1 MARTNPTEALRGLYL
16 VTPEEAPHTLLPRVE
31 QALQG
36 GARILQYR
44 DKSGD
49 ATRRLE
55 TARALKALCAD
66 HHALFLV
73 NDDVELAAAVAADG
87 VHLGREDTGLEEA
100 RAALGPEALI
110 GVSCYDR
117 LERAEDAAAR
127 GADYVAFGAV
137 FPSSTKPGAV
147 HAPLALIR
155 EARTRL
161 HLPIAAI
168 GGITPD
174 NAAQV
179 VHAGAHMVAVIQGV
193 FGASAPRTAAAHI
206 RNAFYPSHPGHSPA
220 PAPARDAD

>member
-1 MARTNPTEALRGLYL
+1 MTCAHPTKALSGLYL
-16 VTPEEAPHTLLPRVE
+16 ITPEEAPHTLLPRVE

-49 ATRRLE
+49 AARRLE
-55 TARALKALCAD
+55 TARALKALCTR
-66 HHALFLV
+66 HGALFLV
-73 NDDVELAAAVAADG
+73 NDDLDLAAAVAADG
-87 VHLGREDTGLEEA
+87 VHVGREDAALEEA
-100 RAALGPEALI
+100 RAALGPGALI

-127 GADYVAFGAV
+127 GAGYVAFGAV
-137 FPSSTKPGAV
+137 FPSTTKPGAV

-179 VHAGAHMVAVIQGV
+179 IQAGAHMVAVIQGV
-193 FGASAPRTAAAHI
+193 FAAPDIRAAATRI
-206 RNAFYPSHPGHSPA
+206 RLAFPA
-220 PAPARDAD
+220 PG